1 MRRRPVPPYR
11 QLGETGVRLEPA
23 EGWELE
29 AHGVVTVLP
38 DGQPFP
44 DWDSSLALALRRR
57 VTVNGNALAQL
68 GVSDENLLKLQFVVR
83 MLTCGNRQASVPVRQ
98 DLPHP
103 IDKTFE
109 VVVHPEPGSLG
120 QDLVLNSSIVV
131 ADCAGTVDPLVPSVP
146 GSRVW
151 EEQWRTRLEG
161 GKVRLPFEV
170 LDFEVVF
177 SGMGMADA
185 LFHVDVAD
193 DPELDFEQG
202 VCVSVNSRFE
212 AFVSAVARVDPMAT
226 AILWDAVLRRV
237 LASGVG
243 AGFDVAGAYPQASV
257 GEQWRRWFGQAFPGE
272 TIASAQ
278 RMIVEQPSRFEAR
291 VQSWSRIASRL
302 VMGLGA

>member
-11 QLGETGVRLEPA
+11 QLGESGVRLEPA
-23 EGWELE
+23 DGWELE
-29 AHGVVTVLP
+29 AHGVVSLLP

-44 DWDSSLALALRRR
+44 DWDSSLAFVLRRR
-57 VTVNGNALAQL
+57 ITVSGNALAQL
-68 GVSDENLLKLQFVVR
+68 GVGEQGQLKLQFVVR

-98 DLPHP
+98 DLPDP
-103 IDKTFE
+103 MDTTFE
-109 VVVHPEPGSLG
+109 VVVRPEPGTLA

-131 ADCAGTVDPLVPSVP
+131 ARCAGVADPLVPSVP

-170 LDFEVVF
+170 LDFEATF
-177 SGMGMADA
+177 GGMGMADA
-185 LFHVDVAD
+185 LFHVDVAE

-212 AFVSAVARVDPMAT
+212 TFVSAVSRVDPMAT

-237 LASGVG
+237 LTAGVG
-243 AGFDVAGAYPQASV
+243 AGFDVAGTYPAASL
-257 GEQWRRWFGQAFPGE
+257 GAQWRRWFGQAFPGE

-278 RMIVEQPSRFEAR
+278 RMIIEQPSRFEAR
-291 VQSWSRIASRL
+291 VQSWSRIASR
-302 VMGLGA
+302 VAMGLGA

>member
-1 MRRRPVPPYR
+1 
-11 QLGETGVRLEPA
+11 
-23 EGWELE
+23 
-29 AHGVVTVLP
+29 
-38 DGQPFP
+38 
-44 DWDSSLALALRRR
+44 
-57 VTVNGNALAQL
+57 VNGNALAQL
-68 GVSDENLLKLQFVVR
+68 GVANQDLLKLQFVVR

-98 DLPHP
+98 DLPDA

-109 VVVHPEPGSLG
+109 VTVRPEPGTLG
-120 QDLVLNSSIVV
+120 QNLVLNSSIVV
-131 ADCAGTVDPLVPSVP
+131 AGCVGAADSLVPSVP

-161 GKVRLPFEV
+161 GKVRLPFEM
-170 LDFEVVF
+170 LDFEVAF
-177 SGMGMADA
+177 AGMGMADA
-185 LFHVDVAD
+185 LFHVEVAD

-212 AFVSAVARVDPMAT
+212 TFVSAVARLDPMTT

-237 LASGVG
+237 LAAGVG

-257 GEQWRRWFGQAFPGE
+257 GEQWRRWFGQALPGE

-302 VMGLGA
+302 VMGLGT